1 MSFNFLPIDQEF
13 QDAIAY
19 LKQEYLQISTGR
31 ANPSLL
37 DSLYIESYGSR
48 QPIKNI
54 ASITVEDARSMKVS
68 PWDRSH
74 IQKIEKAIHESGMP
88 FSLASDE
95 SGVRVHIPQ
104 LTEETRKSLVKI
116 LKDKLEDS
124 RIKIRGIRQ
133 ETIKQIDE
141 AEKAGEFAE
150 DAKNRYKDELQKK
163 VDTTNDQLQSLFE
176 AKEIDVMK
184 V

>member
-1 MSFNFLPIDQEF
+1 MSFNFSPIDQAF
-13 QDAIAY
+13 QEAIAY
-19 LKQEYLQISTGR
+19 LKQEYLQVSTGR

-37 DSLYIESYGSR
+37 DGIQVESYGSR

-68 PWDRSH
+68 PWDRTQ

-88 FSLASDE
+88 FSLASDD
-95 SGVRVHIPQ
+95 SGVRVYIPQ
-104 LTEETRKSLVKI
+104 LTEETRRTIVKL

-133 ETIKQIDE
+133 DVMKDIED
-141 AEKAGEFAE
+141 AEKEGLFAE

-163 VDTTNDQLQSLFE
+163 VDTANDELQKLFDS
-176 AKEIDVMK
+176 KEIDVMK